1 MTGNNLGVIDIQ
13 TGEFGAFAGDEL
25 VARAVEAVLA
35 DAVFLVVLVGQG
47 VHEVGCGKRLV
58 ERGVEYGYLFHA
70 GKDFSMERIP
80 SKLAG
85 LCSGAI
91 WNSERIFSWTCL
103 VTRQLSG
110 KNSPPCA
117 TR

>member
-70 GKDFSMERIP
+70 GKDF
-80 SKLAG
+80 
-85 LCSGAI
+85 
-91 WNSERIFSWTCL
+91 FD
-103 VTRQLSG
+103 G
-110 KNSPPCA
+110 KNTFQVS
-117 TR
+117 RIVQRSDLEQ

>member
-1 MTGNNLGVIDIQ
+1 MAGDDLGIVDIQ

-25 VARAVEAVLA
+25 VARAVEAVFA
-35 DAVFLVVLVGQG
+35 DAVFLVVLVGRAYMKLVAG
-47 VHEVGCGKRLV
+47 SVWWNEVSNTATCFTPGRT
-58 ERGVEYGYLFHA
+58 
-70 GKDFSMERIP
+70 FSMERIP